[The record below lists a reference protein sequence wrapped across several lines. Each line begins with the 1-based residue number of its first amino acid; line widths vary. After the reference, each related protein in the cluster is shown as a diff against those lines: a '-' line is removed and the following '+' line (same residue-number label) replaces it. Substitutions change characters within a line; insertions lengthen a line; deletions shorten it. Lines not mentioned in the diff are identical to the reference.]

1 MTCICMRGRTT
12 IVFSVKS
19 KALSGLQL
27 DSQFESPE
35 LVAKLYW
42 PEDTHQSEPII
53 FDEVC
58 KITQIDF
65 DALSHPRGLVLFY
78 QFKNTSTYKISIA
91 PGLKDVEQVRPGSRI
106 LTIITSRELI
116 PITKLSGKE
125 FLTAWW
131 QIVKCT
137 FLPLFLFLLFIINSL
152 LRHHALWKIGVHHRD
167 VSPSNLTGYRTQGQF
182 TGVLNDYDLSL
193 FQRDSPN
200 SLERTGTVPFMA
212 LDLLIPK
219 SMAGKVEHVY
229 AHDAESFI
237 WVLTWTCLRYE
248 GANSSA
254 GTDH

>member
-1 MTCICMRGRTT
+1 MRGRTT

-58 KITQIDF
+58 KITQIDL

-78 QFKNTSTYKISIA
+78 QFKKH
-91 PGLKDVEQVRPGSRI
+91 PRSRI

-116 PITKLSGKE
+116 PITKLFGKE

-131 QIVKCT
+131 QIVNC
-137 FLPLFLFLLFIINSL
+137 
-152 LRHHALWKIGVHHRD
+152 HHALWKIGVHHQD
-167 VSPSNLTGYRTQGQF
+167 ASPSNLTGYRTHSQF

-212 LDLLIPK
+212 LDLLIPE

-248 GANSSA
+248 GGKLSRNRPLEEWLKVDACTCAEKKVDCEGIFTCGPAFLIVDAEHAHIS
-254 GTDH
+254 DL

>member
-1 MTCICMRGRTT
+1 MRGRTT
-12 IVFSVKS
+12 VVFSVKS
-19 KALSGLQL
+19 TALSGLQL
-27 DSQFESPE
+27 DFQFESPE

-58 KITQIDF
+58 KITQIDL

-78 QFKNTSTYKISIA
+78 QFKKISTYKISIA
-91 PGLKDVEQVRPGSRI
+91 PGLKDIERVRPGSCI
-106 LTIITSRELI
+106 LTRITSRELI
-116 PITKLSGKE
+116 PITKLFGKE

-131 QIVKCT
+131 QIVNC
-137 FLPLFLFLLFIINSL
+137 
-152 LRHHALWKIGVHHRD
+152 HHALWKIGVHHRD
-167 VSPSNLTGYRTQGQF
+167 ASTSNLTEYRTHGQF

-200 SLERTGTVPFMA
+200 SPERTGTVPFMA
-212 LDLLIPK
+212 LDLLIPE

-237 WVLTWTCLRYE
+237 WVLTWTCLRMK